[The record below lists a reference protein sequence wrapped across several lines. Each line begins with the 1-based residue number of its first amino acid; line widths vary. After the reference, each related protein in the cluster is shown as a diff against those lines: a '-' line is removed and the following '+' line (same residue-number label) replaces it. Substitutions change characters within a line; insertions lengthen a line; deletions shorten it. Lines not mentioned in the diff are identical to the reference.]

1 MYDEVKNENINNIL
15 NGCFF
20 GLASADYPE
29 SPVFNETGSGPGA
42 VEPREKP
49 VEAVEQ
55 TGDGADQTVPALNRF
70 KEERKQ
76 YLIY

>member
-1 MYDEVKNENINNIL
+1 MMRWKMKIL
-15 NGCFF
+15 ITFLMVVFF
-20 GLASADYPE
+20 GLASADCPE